1 MNFSYT
7 YYIPFIFYAI
17 AIIAGYFAIKAH
29 LNILKEYERERG
41 LK

>member
-17 AIIAGYFAIKAH
+17 AIIGGYFAIKSY
-29 LNILKEYERERG
+29 LSILKEYKKNKG